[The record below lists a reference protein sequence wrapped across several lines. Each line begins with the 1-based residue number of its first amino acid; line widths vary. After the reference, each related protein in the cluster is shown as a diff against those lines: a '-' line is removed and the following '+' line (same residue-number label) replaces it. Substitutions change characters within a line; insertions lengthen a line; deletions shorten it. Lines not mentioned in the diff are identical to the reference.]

1 MESMLAKK
9 WHSLNR
15 EGIQKAQTVELE
27 MPTKNFNVPKA
38 FAKFNN
44 MIGAPIHPGTG
55 VATPI
60 FDYQDEYF
68 KAWQKHHKLI
78 LNKSRKIGATE
89 TALRIIAYNCII
101 GRYSGHRVM
110 IVAGNKQEV
119 ANRFIQRFK
128 SLFTKGFTD
137 LDGITY
143 EYDDIITKEV
153 SKSCIVNNTYVQAYP
168 ANESVRGEE
177 NVKCVFMSECAFI
190 NLIDDTKV
198 YNALHPN
205 VANISDADFIMEST
219 PNGKRGFFWT
229 NFDASSEYH
238 KLEQPYQVSLNKLL
252 DEEFITNEKDNP
264 RIDFEQEYCCKFTT
278 SLSGAFK
285 EDEIKFVEKDINY
298 YEDL

>member
-1 MESMLAKK
+1 MESPLAKK

-27 MPTKNFNVPKA
+27 MPTNNFNVPKD

-60 FDYQDEYF
+60 FDYQDDYF

-128 SLFTKGFTD
+128 SLFMKGFTD
-137 LDGITY
+137 LNGVTY
-143 EYDDIITKEV
+143 EYDDIITKED

-205 VANISDADFIMEST
+205 VANITDADFIMEST
-219 PNGKRGFFWT
+219 PNGKRGFFWP

-238 KLEQPYQVSLNKLL
+238 KLEQPYNVSLNKLL
-252 DEEFITNEKDNP
+252 DDKFIKAEKENP

-298 YEDL
+298 YDDL

>member
-1 MESMLAKK
+1 MDSVLVKRLQSTNRDIAKK
-9 WHSLNR
+9 VESVDLKMDSLDL
-15 EGIQKAQTVELE
+15 K
-27 MPTKNFNVPKA
+27 VPKG
-38 FAKFNN
+38 FEEFNE
-44 MIGAPIHPGTG
+44 MIGLPIHPGTG
-55 VATPI
+55 KKTPI

-89 TALRIIAYNCII
+89 TALRIIAYNCLN

-128 SLFTKGFTD
+128 SLFTNGFTD
-137 LDGITY
+137 LTGKEYTY
-143 EYDDIITKEV
+143 EDIITKED
-153 SKSCIVNNTYVQAYP
+153 SKSCLVNNAYVQAYP
-168 ANESVRGEE
+168 SNESVRGEE

-229 NFDASSEYH
+229 NYDANSEYH
-238 KLEQPYQVSLNKLL
+238 KLDQPYTVSLGMLL
-252 DEEFITNEKDNP
+252 DEEFIKKEKANP
-264 RIDFEQEYCCKFTT
+264 KIDFEQEYCGKFTT
-278 SLSGAFK
+278 SLSSAFK
-285 EDEIKFVEKDINY
+285 EDEIIFEEKDINY
-298 YEDL
+298 YNDL

>member
-27 MPTKNFNVPKA
+27 MPTNNFNVPKD

-60 FDYQDEYF
+60 FDYQDDYF

-89 TALRIIAYNCII
+89 TALRIIAYNCIT

-143 EYDDIITKEV
+143 EYDDIITKED

>member
-1 MESMLAKK
+1 MDSILAKK
-9 WHSLNR
+9 WQNLNR
-15 EGIQKAQTVELE
+15 TGIQKAQSVELE
-27 MPTKNFNVPKA
+27 METKTFNVPKD
-38 FAKFNN
+38 FEKFNE

-55 VATPI
+55 ERTPI
-60 FDYQDEYF
+60 FDYQDDYF

-128 SLFTKGFTD
+128 SLFMKGFTD
-137 LDGITY
+137 LDGKTY
-143 EYDDIITKEV
+143 EYDDIITKED
-153 SKSCIVNNTYVQAYP
+153 SKSCMVNNTFVQAYP

-205 VANISDADFIMEST
+205 VANISDADFVMEST

-229 NFDASSEYH
+229 NFDAGSEYH
-238 KLEQPYQVSLNKLL
+238 KLEQPYTVSLGKLL
-252 DEEFITNEKDNP
+252 DKKFIETEQKNP

-285 EDEIKFVEKDINY
+285 EDEIMFEEKDINY
-298 YEDL
+298 YNDI

>member
-1 MESMLAKK
+1 
-9 WHSLNR
+9 
-15 EGIQKAQTVELE
+15 
-27 MPTKNFNVPKA
+27 
-38 FAKFNN
+38 
-44 MIGAPIHPGTG
+44 
-55 VATPI
+55 
-60 FDYQDEYF
+60 
-68 KAWQKHHKLI
+68 
-78 LNKSRKIGATE
+78 
-89 TALRIIAYNCII
+89 
-101 GRYSGHRVM
+101 M

-143 EYDDIITKEV
+143 EYDDIITKED

-219 PNGKRGFFWT
+219 PNG
-229 NFDASSEYH
+229 
-238 KLEQPYQVSLNKLL
+238 
-252 DEEFITNEKDNP
+252 
-264 RIDFEQEYCCKFTT
+264 
-278 SLSGAFK
+278 
-285 EDEIKFVEKDINY
+285 
-298 YEDL
+298 

>member
-1 MESMLAKK
+1 MESPLAKK

-27 MPTKNFNVPKA
+27 MPTNNFNVPKD

-60 FDYQDEYF
+60 FDYQDDYF

-128 SLFTKGFTD
+128 SLFMKGFTD
-137 LDGITY
+137 LNGVTY
-143 EYDDIITKEV
+143 EYDDIITKED

-205 VANISDADFIMEST
+205 VANITDEDFIMEST

-238 KLEQPYQVSLNKLL
+238 KLEQPYNVSLNKLL
-252 DEEFITNEKDNP
+252 DDKFIKAEKENP

-298 YEDL
+298 YDDL